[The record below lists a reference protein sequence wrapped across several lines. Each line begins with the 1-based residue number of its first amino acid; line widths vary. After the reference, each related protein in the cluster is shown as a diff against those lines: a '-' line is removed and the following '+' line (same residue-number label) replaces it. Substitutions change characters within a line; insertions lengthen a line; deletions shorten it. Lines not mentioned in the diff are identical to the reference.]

1 MVDVSG
7 VAYGQPDWRALG
19 EAGRKFSNTVND
31 LYQETAAKFELL
43 KYQQELGDIERRYI
57 TSPGNGSPD
66 EMKKLQEATDKA
78 WNRFKT
84 ATGRLNSDKA
94 IEVIG
99 SANEYGRRYRDSI
112 LNQQAKFAE
121 DFYQK
126 NQAAT
131 IAAYAEDYVFNA
143 TNYNS
148 EAFKK
153 SDADLTRELTNL
165 LVHDGFSPDDPHFKD
180 TLAKAKSTAI
190 LGTVK
195 YHVANKDYSKGWAVY
210 THFVKEGILT
220 GENRT
225 SALSILQILKDEL
238 AAKAAAS
245 SGSTD
250 NIAYNL
256 ATGKLDPRQFEIV
269 SAERYAQKRDN
280 ELQRYN
286 AAMDE
291 WFKKREAYNKAVA
304 AGGQIQA
311 DGSVIDTKTGYRIEA
326 AGLRPTRKTDAQLEM
341 EARLEVEQ
349 INLQNRKLYQA
360 GGYIPGSVNIALQ
373 NMRAS
378 GKIDQNTLL
387 TATPEQ
393 LVAATG
399 LFSRGQEAQVVA
411 SIRQNLGENGFSEWL
426 DYVRHG
432 VVRNV
437 GDYYA
442 SQVSAEN
449 MTTDEFIDIQAE
461 AVEKNVHPAHII
473 STQYQL
479 PLGPSYDVAN
489 KMLKYCSNPD
499 NTYASDLERKFIEP
513 NYNLISNTVAPKFG
527 FKDGIAIEAF
537 KKSESNRRIIREI
550 SVQALHELVS
560 TNADLIAVR
569 EMAAKKDGRGLS
581 ADQFMYASYE
591 YLATNAKLQKEFFDR
606 VEELAQERFE
616 QQEGYLDRKTAKT
629 EQVSMF
635 GATFMIPEIRNNQ
648 DTLAMQAGSR
658 FGTTLVNLARETPAN
673 LATIAQSQGERAQGE
688 ARAAAQAGNQ
698 VIDFV
703 KPRLYDFVSSGS
715 DNIKSLNRILA
726 NGYNAARA
734 GFPELRKEREQKRN
748 IGKLTND
755 GIDVQKMLRN
765 IDNTIAEA
773 EQNLNAM
780 GYDLNREVPR
790 IEPTGEPMP
799 LTNVSDRSE
808 AMALRRR
815 DKLMAMY
822 NALGEEL
829 RAIDAINVDHGL
841 DMQRNQVE
849 VARQSISTMIEFVG
863 MVEWEYSEDLAKN
876 QQIKK
881 DFVTPRN
888 HPQEMNDMLESVE

>member
-7 VAYGQPDWRALG
+7 VAQGQPDWKALG

-31 LYQETAAKFELL
+31 LFQETSAKYELL

-57 TSPGNGSPD
+57 TSPGNGSPE
-66 EMKKLQEATDKA
+66 EMQKLQAETDKA

-84 ATGRLNSDKA
+84 ATGKLNSDKA
-94 IEVIG
+94 MAVIG
-99 SANEYGRRYRDSI
+99 EANEYGVRYRDSL

-126 NQAAT
+126 NQEAT

-165 LVHDGFSPDDPHFKD
+165 LVHNGFSQDDPHFKD

-195 YHVANKDYSKGWAVY
+195 FHVANKDYSKGWAVY

-238 AAKAAAS
+238 AAKAASS

-256 ATGKLDPRQFEIV
+256 ATGRLDPRQFEIV
-269 SAERYAQKRDN
+269 SAERSAQKRAN

-286 AAMDE
+286 AATDE
-291 WFKKREAYNKAVA
+291 WFKNREAYNKAVA

-311 DGSVIDTKTGYRIEA
+311 DGSVIDPKTGYRIEA
-326 AGLRPTRKTDAQLEM
+326 PGLRPTRKTDAQLEM
-341 EARLEVEQ
+341 EARFEVEQ

-360 GGYIPGSVNIALQ
+360 GGYIPGSVNITLQ
-373 NMRAS
+373 DMRAS

-426 DYVRHG
+426 DYVRYG

-461 AVEKNVHPAHII
+461 AVEKNVHPAQII
-473 STQYQL
+473 STRYQL
-479 PLGPSYDVAN
+479 PLGPAYDVAN

-513 NYNLISNTVAPKFG
+513 NYNLISNIVAPKFG
-527 FKDGIAIEAF
+527 FNDGIAIEAF
-537 KKSESNRRIIREI
+537 KKSESNKRIIREI

-569 EMAAKKDGRGLS
+569 ETAAKKDGRGLS
-581 ADQFMYASYE
+581 PDQFMYASYE
-591 YLATNAKLQKEFFDR
+591 YLATNAKLQKEFFNR

-616 QQEGYLDRKTAKT
+616 QQEGYLGRKSAKT
-629 EQVSMF
+629 EVVGMYGKNYVVPAIAMPAATSTGYQPMF
-635 GATFMIPEIRNNQ
+635 DVGDYLAGTITKTSEGLSHKLDSINNRLIKPINNEIISLINTASN
-648 DTLAMQAGSR
+648 AK
-658 FGTTLVNLARETPAN
+658 N
-673 LATIAQSQGERAQGE
+673 
-688 ARAAAQAGNQ
+688 
-698 VIDFV
+698 IDADKLLFKIDNDLSKIKDV
-703 KPRLYDFVSSGS
+703 MTDYGYDFS
-715 DNIKSLNRILA
+715 
-726 NGYNAARA
+726 
-734 GFPELRKEREQKRN
+734 
-748 IGKLTND
+748 ND
-755 GIDVQKMLRN
+755 AYSRLPDTPNSR
-765 IDNTIAEA
+765 DT
-773 EQNLNAM
+773 AM
-780 GYDLNREVPR
+780 SIYR
-790 IEPTGEPMP
+790 
-799 LTNVSDRSE
+799 
-808 AMALRRR
+808 
-815 DKLMAMY
+815 
-822 NALGEEL
+822 ALGEYKRALTIAANLHNGGPDMLDNFNKISQIQTNMSRLINLIGSLEGAQSEL
-829 RAIDAINVDHGL
+829 
-841 DMQRNQVE
+841 Q
-849 VARQSISTMIEFVG
+849 ARQSGHINNYVSAIN
-863 MVEWEYSEDLAKN
+863 SLPSD
-876 QQIKK
+876 
-881 DFVTPRN
+881 
-888 HPQEMNDMLESVE
+888 PQYREPAQPNDNYAVDNYVPAITNLRGNGEQ

>member
-1 MVDVSG
+1 MVDVSS
-7 VAYGQPDWRALG
+7 VAYGQPDWKALG

-31 LYQETAAKFELL
+31 LFQETSAKYELL

-57 TSPGNGSPD
+57 TSPGNGSPE
-66 EMKKLQEATDKA
+66 EMQKLQAETDKA

-84 ATGRLNSDKA
+84 ATGKLNSDKA
-94 IEVIG
+94 MAVIG
-99 SANEYGRRYRDSI
+99 EANEYGRRYRDSL

-126 NQAAT
+126 NQEAT

-165 LVHDGFSPDDPHFKD
+165 LVHNGFSQDDPHFKD

-195 YHVANKDYSKGWAVY
+195 FHVANKDYSKGWAVY

-269 SAERYAQKRDN
+269 SAERSAQKRAN

-286 AAMDE
+286 AATDE
-291 WFKKREAYNKAVA
+291 WFKNREAYNKAVA

-311 DGSVIDTKTGYRIEA
+311 DGSVIDPKTGYRIEA
-326 AGLRPTRKTDAQLEM
+326 PGLRPTRKTDAQLEM
-341 EARLEVEQ
+341 EARFEVEQ

-473 STQYQL
+473 STRYQL
-479 PLGPSYDVAN
+479 PLGPAYDVAN

-513 NYNLISNTVAPKFG
+513 NYNLISNIVAPKFG
-527 FKDGIAIEAF
+527 FNDGIAIEAF
-537 KKSESNRRIIREI
+537 KKSESNKRIIREI

-569 EMAAKKDGRGLS
+569 ETAAKKDGRGLS
-581 ADQFMYASYE
+581 PDQFMYASYE
-591 YLATNAKLQKEFFDR
+591 YLATNSKLQKEFFNR
-606 VEELAQERFE
+606 VEALAQERFE
-616 QQEGYLDRKTAKT
+616 QQDGYLGRKSAKT
-629 EQVSMF
+629 EVVGMYGKNYVVPAIAMPAATSTGYQPMF
-635 GATFMIPEIRNNQ
+635 DVGDYLAGTITKTSEGLSHKLDSINNRLIKPINNEIISLINTASN
-648 DTLAMQAGSR
+648 AK
-658 FGTTLVNLARETPAN
+658 N
-673 LATIAQSQGERAQGE
+673 
-688 ARAAAQAGNQ
+688 
-698 VIDFV
+698 IDADKLLFKIDNDLSKIKDV
-703 KPRLYDFVSSGS
+703 MTDYGYDFS
-715 DNIKSLNRILA
+715 
-726 NGYNAARA
+726 
-734 GFPELRKEREQKRN
+734 
-748 IGKLTND
+748 ND
-755 GIDVQKMLRN
+755 AYSRLPDTPNSR
-765 IDNTIAEA
+765 DT
-773 EQNLNAM
+773 AM
-780 GYDLNREVPR
+780 SIYR
-790 IEPTGEPMP
+790 
-799 LTNVSDRSE
+799 
-808 AMALRRR
+808 
-815 DKLMAMY
+815 
-822 NALGEEL
+822 ALGEYKRALTIAANLHNGGPDMLDNFNKISQIQTNMSRLINLIGSLEGAQSEL
-829 RAIDAINVDHGL
+829 
-841 DMQRNQVE
+841 Q
-849 VARQSISTMIEFVG
+849 ARQSGHINNYVSAIN
-863 MVEWEYSEDLAKN
+863 SLPSD
-876 QQIKK
+876 
-881 DFVTPRN
+881 
-888 HPQEMNDMLESVE
+888 PQYREPAQPNDNYAVDNYVPAITNLRGNGEQ

>member
-1 MVDVSG
+1 MTNDLSTPSVGLQVQEQRAQTQQAPMVDVSG
-7 VAYGQPDWRALG
+7 VARGQPDWKALG

-31 LYQETAAKFELL
+31 LFQETAAKYELL

-57 TSPGNGSPD
+57 TSPGNGSPE
-66 EMKKLQEATDKA
+66 EMRKLQVETDKA

-94 IEVIG
+94 ISVIG
-99 SANEYGRRYRDSI
+99 EANEYGRRYRDSI

-126 NQAAT
+126 NQEAT

-165 LVHDGFSPDDPHFKD
+165 LVHNGFSQDDPHFKD

-195 YHVANKDYSKGWAVY
+195 FHVANKDYSKGWAVY
-210 THFVKEGILT
+210 THFVKEGILS

-256 ATGKLDPRQFEIV
+256 AIGKLDPRQFEIV
-269 SAERYAQKRDN
+269 SAERYAQKRAN

-286 AAMDE
+286 AATDE
-291 WFKKREAYNKAVA
+291 WFKNREAYNKAVA

-311 DGSVIDTKTGYRIEA
+311 DGSVIDPKTGYRIEA
-326 AGLRPTRKTDAQLEM
+326 PGLRPTRKTEAQLEM

-373 NMRAS
+373 DMQAS

-399 LFSRGQEAQVVA
+399 LFGRGQEAQVVA

-449 MTTDEFIDIQAE
+449 MTTDEFIDIQSE

-473 STQYQL
+473 STRYQL

-513 NYNLISNTVAPKFG
+513 NYNLISNIVAPEFG
-527 FKDGIAIEAF
+527 FKDSIAIEAF
-537 KKSESNRRIIREI
+537 KKTESNRRIIREI

-569 EMAAKKDGRGLS
+569 ETAAKKDGRGLS

-591 YLATNAKLQKEFFDR
+591 YLATNAKLQKEFFNR

-616 QQEGYLDRKTAKT
+616 QQEGYIGRKTAKT
-629 EQVSMF
+629 EQVNMFGNTYAIPVSQTELAAGQSVGRYLAGSISKTRDGVSNKLNYLGKTLSPVISKIESMF
-635 GATFMIPEIRNNQ
+635 DNGLTVKEKFNLKNNLERL
-648 DTLAMQAGSR
+648 DNGKINLDDKIIKDVYETIGEAEAMLDVPTIVPYTNETDVSLYSR
-658 FGTTLVNLARETPAN
+658 AMNVRKA
-673 LATIAQSQGERAQGE
+673 IGERIRE
-688 ARAAAQAGNQ
+688 AQAY
-698 VIDFV
+698 
-703 KPRLYDFVSSGS
+703 RLEDAQNS
-715 DNIKSLNRILA
+715 
-726 NGYNAARA
+726 
-734 GFPELRKEREQKRN
+734 
-748 IGKLTND
+748 
-755 GIDVQKMLRN
+755 LRN
-765 IDNTIAEA
+765 IAN
-773 EQNLNAM
+773 
-780 GYDLNREVPR
+780 
-790 IEPTGEPMP
+790 
-799 LTNVSDRSE
+799 
-808 AMALRRR
+808 
-815 DKLMAMY
+815 KLDSVMLY
-822 NALGEEL
+822 LDE
-829 RAIDAINVDHGL
+829 IDAELGVQKNNNYPSNEDVDDWLYGE
-841 DMQRNQVE
+841 Q
-849 VARQSISTMIEFVG
+849 
-863 MVEWEYSEDLAKN
+863 
-876 QQIKK
+876 
-881 DFVTPRN
+881 
-888 HPQEMNDMLESVE
+888 

>member
-7 VAYGQPDWRALG
+7 VAQGQPNWAALG

-31 LYQETAAKFELL
+31 LFQETAAKYELL

-84 ATGRLNSDKA
+84 ATGKLNSDKA
-94 IEVIG
+94 IAVIG
-99 SANEYGRRYRDSI
+99 EANEYGRRYRDSI

-126 NQAAT
+126 NQEAT

-165 LVHDGFSPDDPHFKD
+165 LVHNGFSPDDPHFKD

-190 LGTVK
+190 LGTIK
-195 YHVANKDYSKGWAVY
+195 FHVANKDYSKGWAVY

-256 ATGKLDPRQFEIV
+256 AIGKLDPRQFEIV
-269 SAERYAQKRDN
+269 SAERYAQKSAN

-311 DGSVIDTKTGYRIEA
+311 DGSVIDPKSGYRIEA

-426 DYVRHG
+426 DYVRYG

-461 AVEKNVHPAHII
+461 AVEQNVHPAHII
-473 STQYQL
+473 STRYQL
-479 PLGPSYDVAN
+479 PLGPAYDVAN

-513 NYNLISNTVAPKFG
+513 NYDLISNIVAPEFG

-569 EMAAKKDGRGLS
+569 ENAAKKDGRGLS

-591 YLATNAKLQKEFFDR
+591 YLATNAKLQKEFFNR

-616 QQEGYLDRKTAKT
+616 QQEGYIGRKTAKT

-635 GATFMIPEIRNNQ
+635 GNTYAVPVNQ
-648 DTLAMQAGSR
+648 TEFAAGQSVGRYLAGSISKTR
-658 FGTTLVNLARETPAN
+658 DGISNKLNYLGKTLSPIISKIESTFDNGLTVKEKFNLKNNLERLDNGKINLDDKIIKDVYETIEEAEAMLDVP
-673 LATIAQSQGERAQGE
+673 TIVPYTNETDVSLYSRAMNVRNAIGERIRE
-688 ARAAAQAGNQ
+688 AQAY
-698 VIDFV
+698 
-703 KPRLYDFVSSGS
+703 RLEDAE
-715 DNIKSLNRILA
+715 N
-726 NGYNAARA
+726 
-734 GFPELRKEREQKRN
+734 
-748 IGKLTND
+748 T
-755 GIDVQKMLRN
+755 LRN
-765 IDNTIAEA
+765 IVEKLDSVMLYLDEIMPQTKNYDYPNNEDVDDWLYGVDNE
-773 EQNLNAM
+773 
-780 GYDLNREVPR
+780 
-790 IEPTGEPMP
+790 
-799 LTNVSDRSE
+799 
-808 AMALRRR
+808 
-815 DKLMAMY
+815 
-822 NALGEEL
+822 
-829 RAIDAINVDHGL
+829 
-841 DMQRNQVE
+841 
-849 VARQSISTMIEFVG
+849 
-863 MVEWEYSEDLAKN
+863 
-876 QQIKK
+876 
-881 DFVTPRN
+881 
-888 HPQEMNDMLESVE
+888 

>member
-1 MVDVSG
+1 MANDLSTPSVGLQVQEQRAQTQQAPMVDVSG
-7 VAYGQPDWRALG
+7 VAQGQPDWKALG

-31 LYQETAAKFELL
+31 LFQETSAKYELL

-57 TSPGNGSPD
+57 TSPGNGSPE
-66 EMKKLQEATDKA
+66 EMQKLQAETDKA

-84 ATGRLNSDKA
+84 ATGKLNSDKA
-94 IEVIG
+94 IAVIG
-99 SANEYGRRYRDSI
+99 EANEYGIRYRDSL

-126 NQAAT
+126 NQEAT

-165 LVHDGFSPDDPHFKD
+165 LVHNGFSQDDPHFKD

-195 YHVANKDYSKGWAVY
+195 FHVANKDYSKGWAVY
-210 THFVKEGILT
+210 THFVKEGVLT

-238 AAKAAAS
+238 AAKAASS

-256 ATGKLDPRQFEIV
+256 ATGRLDPRQFEIV
-269 SAERYAQKRDN
+269 SAERSAQKRAN

-286 AAMDE
+286 AATDE
-291 WFKKREAYNKAVA
+291 WFKNREAYNKAVA

-311 DGSVIDTKTGYRIEA
+311 DGSVIDPKTGYRIEA
-326 AGLRPTRKTDAQLEM
+326 PGLRPTRKTDAQLEM
-341 EARLEVEQ
+341 EARFEVEQ

-360 GGYIPGSVNIALQ
+360 GGYIPGSVNITLQ
-373 NMRAS
+373 DMRAS

-426 DYVRHG
+426 DYVRYG

-461 AVEKNVHPAHII
+461 AVEKNVHPAQII
-473 STQYQL
+473 STRYQL
-479 PLGPSYDVAN
+479 PLGPAYDVAN

-513 NYNLISNTVAPKFG
+513 NYNLISNIVAPKFG
-527 FKDGIAIEAF
+527 FNDGIAIEAF
-537 KKSESNRRIIREI
+537 KKSESNKRIIREI

-569 EMAAKKDGRGLS
+569 ETAAKKDGRGLS
-581 ADQFMYASYE
+581 PDQFMYASYE
-591 YLATNAKLQKEFFDR
+591 YLATNAKLQKEFFNR

-616 QQEGYLDRKTAKT
+616 QQEGYLGRKSAKT
-629 EQVSMF
+629 EVVGMYGKNYVVPAIAMPAATSTGYQPMF
-635 GATFMIPEIRNNQ
+635 DVGDYLAGTITKTSEGLSHKLDSINNRLIKPINNEIISLINTASN
-648 DTLAMQAGSR
+648 AK
-658 FGTTLVNLARETPAN
+658 N
-673 LATIAQSQGERAQGE
+673 
-688 ARAAAQAGNQ
+688 
-698 VIDFV
+698 IDADKLLFKIDNDLSKIKDV
-703 KPRLYDFVSSGS
+703 MTDYGYDFS
-715 DNIKSLNRILA
+715 
-726 NGYNAARA
+726 
-734 GFPELRKEREQKRN
+734 
-748 IGKLTND
+748 ND
-755 GIDVQKMLRN
+755 AYSRLPDTPNSR
-765 IDNTIAEA
+765 DT
-773 EQNLNAM
+773 AM
-780 GYDLNREVPR
+780 SIYR
-790 IEPTGEPMP
+790 
-799 LTNVSDRSE
+799 
-808 AMALRRR
+808 
-815 DKLMAMY
+815 
-822 NALGEEL
+822 ALGEYKRALTIAANLHNGGPDMLDNFNKISQIQTNMSRLINLIGSLEGAQSEL
-829 RAIDAINVDHGL
+829 
-841 DMQRNQVE
+841 Q
-849 VARQSISTMIEFVG
+849 ARQSGHINNYVSAIN
-863 MVEWEYSEDLAKN
+863 SLPSD
-876 QQIKK
+876 
-881 DFVTPRN
+881 
-888 HPQEMNDMLESVE
+888 PQYREPAQPNDNYAVDNYVPAITNLRGNGEQ

>member
-1 MVDVSG
+1 MANDLSTPSVGLQVQEQRAQTQQAPMVDVSG
-7 VAYGQPDWRALG
+7 VAQGQPDWKALG

-31 LYQETAAKFELL
+31 LFQETSAKYELL

-57 TSPGNGSPD
+57 TSPGNGSPE
-66 EMKKLQEATDKA
+66 EMQKLQAETDKA

-84 ATGRLNSDKA
+84 ATGKLNSDKA
-94 IEVIG
+94 IAVIG
-99 SANEYGRRYRDSI
+99 EANEYGIRYRDSL

-126 NQAAT
+126 NQEAT

-165 LVHDGFSPDDPHFKD
+165 LVHNGFSQDDPHFKD

-195 YHVANKDYSKGWAVY
+195 FHVANKDYSKGWAVY

-238 AAKAAAS
+238 AAKAASS

-256 ATGKLDPRQFEIV
+256 ATGRLDPRQFEIV
-269 SAERYAQKRDN
+269 SAERSAQKRAN

-286 AAMDE
+286 AATDE
-291 WFKKREAYNKAVA
+291 WFKNREAYNKAVA

-311 DGSVIDTKTGYRIEA
+311 DGSVIDPKTGYRIEA
-326 AGLRPTRKTDAQLEM
+326 PGLRPTRKTDAQLEM
-341 EARLEVEQ
+341 EARFEVEQ

-360 GGYIPGSVNIALQ
+360 GGYIPGSVNITLQ
-373 NMRAS
+373 DMRAS

-426 DYVRHG
+426 DYVRYG

-461 AVEKNVHPAHII
+461 AVEKNVHPAQII
-473 STQYQL
+473 STRYQL
-479 PLGPSYDVAN
+479 PLGPAYDVAN

-513 NYNLISNTVAPKFG
+513 NYNLISNIVAPKFG
-527 FKDGIAIEAF
+527 FNDGIAIEAF
-537 KKSESNRRIIREI
+537 KKSESNKRIIREI

-569 EMAAKKDGRGLS
+569 ETAAKKDGRGLS
-581 ADQFMYASYE
+581 PDQFMYASYE
-591 YLATNAKLQKEFFDR
+591 YLATNAKLQKEFFNR

-616 QQEGYLDRKTAKT
+616 QQEGYLGRKSAKT
-629 EQVSMF
+629 EVVGMYGKNYVVPAIAMPAATSTGYQPMF
-635 GATFMIPEIRNNQ
+635 DVGDYLAGTITKTSEGLSHKLDSINNRLIKPINNEIISLINTASN
-648 DTLAMQAGSR
+648 AK
-658 FGTTLVNLARETPAN
+658 N
-673 LATIAQSQGERAQGE
+673 
-688 ARAAAQAGNQ
+688 
-698 VIDFV
+698 IDADKLLFKIDNDLSKIKDV
-703 KPRLYDFVSSGS
+703 MTDYGYDFS
-715 DNIKSLNRILA
+715 
-726 NGYNAARA
+726 
-734 GFPELRKEREQKRN
+734 
-748 IGKLTND
+748 ND
-755 GIDVQKMLRN
+755 AYSRLPDTPNSR
-765 IDNTIAEA
+765 DT
-773 EQNLNAM
+773 AM
-780 GYDLNREVPR
+780 SIYR
-790 IEPTGEPMP
+790 
-799 LTNVSDRSE
+799 
-808 AMALRRR
+808 
-815 DKLMAMY
+815 
-822 NALGEEL
+822 ALGEYKRALTIAANLHNGGPDMLDNFNKISQIQTNMSRLINLIGSLEGAQSEL
-829 RAIDAINVDHGL
+829 
-841 DMQRNQVE
+841 Q
-849 VARQSISTMIEFVG
+849 ARQSGHINNYVSAIN
-863 MVEWEYSEDLAKN
+863 SLPSD
-876 QQIKK
+876 
-881 DFVTPRN
+881 
-888 HPQEMNDMLESVE
+888 PQYREPAQPNDNYAVDNYVPAITNLRGNGEQ

>member
-7 VAYGQPDWRALG
+7 VAQGQPDWKALG

-31 LYQETAAKFELL
+31 LFQETSAKYELL
-43 KYQQELGDIERRYI
+43 KYQQELGDIQRRYI
-57 TSPGNGSPD
+57 NSHGNGSPE
-66 EMKKLQEATDKA
+66 EMKQLQAETDKA

-94 IEVIG
+94 NTVIG
-99 SANEYGRRYRDSI
+99 EANEYGRRYRDSL

-126 NQAAT
+126 NQEAT

-165 LVHDGFSPDDPHFKD
+165 LVHNGFSQDDPHFKD

-195 YHVANKDYSKGWAVY
+195 FHVANKDYSKGWAVY

-238 AAKAAAS
+238 AAKAASS

-256 ATGKLDPRQFEIV
+256 ATGRLDPRQFEIV
-269 SAERYAQKRDN
+269 SAERSAQKRAN

-286 AAMDE
+286 AATDE
-291 WFKKREAYNKAVA
+291 WFKNREAYNKAVA

-311 DGSVIDTKTGYRIEA
+311 DGSVIDPKTGYRIEA
-326 AGLRPTRKTDAQLEM
+326 PGLRPTRKTDAQLEM
-341 EARLEVEQ
+341 EARFEVEQ

-360 GGYIPGSVNIALQ
+360 GGYIPGSVNITLQ
-373 NMRAS
+373 DMRAS

-426 DYVRHG
+426 DYVRYG

-461 AVEKNVHPAHII
+461 AVEKNVHPAQII
-473 STQYQL
+473 STRYQL
-479 PLGPSYDVAN
+479 PLGPAYDVAN

-513 NYNLISNTVAPKFG
+513 NYNLISNIVAPKFG
-527 FKDGIAIEAF
+527 FNDGIAIEAF
-537 KKSESNRRIIREI
+537 KKSESNKRIIREI

-569 EMAAKKDGRGLS
+569 ETAAKKDGRGLS
-581 ADQFMYASYE
+581 PDQFMYASYE
-591 YLATNAKLQKEFFDR
+591 YLATNAKLQKEFFNR

-616 QQEGYLDRKTAKT
+616 QQEGYLGRKSAKT
-629 EQVSMF
+629 EVVGMYGKNYVVPAIAMPAATSTGYQPMF
-635 GATFMIPEIRNNQ
+635 DVGDYLAGTITKTSEGLSHKLDSINNRLIKPINNEIISLINTASN
-648 DTLAMQAGSR
+648 AK
-658 FGTTLVNLARETPAN
+658 N
-673 LATIAQSQGERAQGE
+673 
-688 ARAAAQAGNQ
+688 
-698 VIDFV
+698 IDADKLLFKIDNDLSKIKDV
-703 KPRLYDFVSSGS
+703 MTDYGYDFS
-715 DNIKSLNRILA
+715 
-726 NGYNAARA
+726 
-734 GFPELRKEREQKRN
+734 
-748 IGKLTND
+748 ND
-755 GIDVQKMLRN
+755 AYSRLPDTPNSR
-765 IDNTIAEA
+765 DT
-773 EQNLNAM
+773 AM
-780 GYDLNREVPR
+780 SIYR
-790 IEPTGEPMP
+790 
-799 LTNVSDRSE
+799 
-808 AMALRRR
+808 
-815 DKLMAMY
+815 
-822 NALGEEL
+822 ALGEYKRALTIAANLHNGGPDMLDNFNKISQIQTNMSRLINLIGSLEGAQSEL
-829 RAIDAINVDHGL
+829 
-841 DMQRNQVE
+841 Q
-849 VARQSISTMIEFVG
+849 ARQSGHINNYVSAIN
-863 MVEWEYSEDLAKN
+863 SLPSD
-876 QQIKK
+876 
-881 DFVTPRN
+881 
-888 HPQEMNDMLESVE
+888 PQYREPAQPNDNYAVDNYVPAITNLRGNGEQ

>member
-7 VAYGQPDWRALG
+7 VAQGQPNWAALG

-31 LYQETAAKFELL
+31 LYQETAAKYELL

-57 TSPGNGSPD
+57 TSPGNGSPE
-66 EMKKLQEATDKA
+66 EMKKLQAETDKA

-94 IEVIG
+94 IAVMGE
-99 SANEYGRRYRDSI
+99 ANEYGRRYRDSI

-126 NQAAT
+126 NQEAT

-165 LVHDGFSPDDPHFKD
+165 LVHNGFSQDDPHFKD

-190 LGTVK
+190 LGTIK
-195 YHVANKDYSKGWAVY
+195 FHVANKDYSKGWAVY

-250 NIAYNL
+250 NITYNL
-256 ATGKLDPRQFEIV
+256 AIGKLDPRQFEIV
-269 SAERYAQKRDN
+269 SAERYAQKSAN

-311 DGSVIDTKTGYRIEA
+311 DDSVIDPKTGYRIPA
-326 AGLRPTRKTDAQLEM
+326 PGLRPTRKTEAQLEM
-341 EARLEVEQ
+341 ESRLEVEQ

-387 TATPEQ
+387 TASPEQ

-399 LFSRGQEAQVVA
+399 LFGRGQEAQVVA
-411 SIRQNLGENGFSEWL
+411 SIKQNLGENGFSEWL
-426 DYVRHG
+426 DYVRYG
-432 VVRNV
+432 VVRNA

-473 STQYQL
+473 STRYQL

-513 NYNLISNTVAPKFG
+513 NYNLISNIVAPKFG
-527 FKDGIAIEAF
+527 FNDGISIEAF
-537 KKSESNRRIIREI
+537 KKSESNKRIIREI

-569 EMAAKKDGRGLS
+569 ETAAKKDGRGLS

-591 YLATNAKLQKEFFDR
+591 YLATNAKLQKEFFNR

-616 QQEGYLDRKTAKT
+616 QQEGYLGRKTAKTAKT
-629 EQVSMF
+629 EQISMF
-635 GATFMIPEIRNNQ
+635 GSTFSIPEIRNNQ

-658 FGTTLVNLARETPAN
+658 TGEYLMNSIDKTRDGVARRLNYLTDTMSPIINKIENMFNNGLTVKEKFNLKNNLERLDNGKINLDDKIIKDVYETIEEAEAMLDVP
-673 LATIAQSQGERAQGE
+673 TIVPYTNETDVSLYSRAMNVRNAIGERIRE
-688 ARAAAQAGNQ
+688 AQAY
-698 VIDFV
+698 
-703 KPRLYDFVSSGS
+703 RLEDAE
-715 DNIKSLNRILA
+715 N
-726 NGYNAARA
+726 
-734 GFPELRKEREQKRN
+734 
-748 IGKLTND
+748 T
-755 GIDVQKMLRN
+755 LRN
-765 IDNTIAEA
+765 IVEKLDSVMLYLDEIMPQTKNYDYPNNEDVDDWLYGVDNE
-773 EQNLNAM
+773 
-780 GYDLNREVPR
+780 
-790 IEPTGEPMP
+790 
-799 LTNVSDRSE
+799 
-808 AMALRRR
+808 
-815 DKLMAMY
+815 
-822 NALGEEL
+822 
-829 RAIDAINVDHGL
+829 
-841 DMQRNQVE
+841 
-849 VARQSISTMIEFVG
+849 
-863 MVEWEYSEDLAKN
+863 
-876 QQIKK
+876 
-881 DFVTPRN
+881 
-888 HPQEMNDMLESVE
+888 

>member
-7 VAYGQPDWRALG
+7 VAQGQPDWKALG

-31 LYQETAAKFELL
+31 LFQETAAKYELL

-66 EMKKLQEATDKA
+66 EMKKLQVETDKA

-94 IEVIG
+94 IAVMGE
-99 SANEYGRRYRDSI
+99 ANEYGRRYRDSI

-126 NQAAT
+126 NQEAT

-165 LVHDGFSPDDPHFKD
+165 LVHNGFSQDDPHFKD

-256 ATGKLDPRQFEIV
+256 AIGKLDPRQFEIV
-269 SAERYAQKRDN
+269 SAERYAQKRAN

-311 DGSVIDTKTGYRIEA
+311 DGSVIDPKSGYRIEA

-426 DYVRHG
+426 DYVRYG

-461 AVEKNVHPAHII
+461 AVEQNVHPAHII
-473 STQYQL
+473 STRYQL
-479 PLGPSYDVAN
+479 PLGPAYDVAN

-513 NYNLISNTVAPKFG
+513 NYDLISNIVAPEFG

-569 EMAAKKDGRGLS
+569 ENAAKKDGRGLS

-591 YLATNAKLQKEFFDR
+591 YLATNAKLQKEFFNR

-616 QQEGYLDRKTAKT
+616 QQEGYIGRKTAKT

-635 GATFMIPEIRNNQ
+635 GNTYAIPVNQ
-648 DTLAMQAGSR
+648 TELAAGQSVGRYLAGSISKTR
-658 FGTTLVNLARETPAN
+658 DGISNKLNYLGKTLSPIISKIESTFDNGLTVKEKFNLKNNLERLDNGKINLDDKIIKDVYETIEEAEAMLDVP
-673 LATIAQSQGERAQGE
+673 TIVPYTNETDVSLYSRAMNVRNAIGERIRE
-688 ARAAAQAGNQ
+688 AQAY
-698 VIDFV
+698 
-703 KPRLYDFVSSGS
+703 RLEDAE
-715 DNIKSLNRILA
+715 N
-726 NGYNAARA
+726 
-734 GFPELRKEREQKRN
+734 
-748 IGKLTND
+748 T
-755 GIDVQKMLRN
+755 LRN
-765 IDNTIAEA
+765 IVEKLDSVMLYLDEIMPQTKNYDYPNNEDVDDWLYGVDNE
-773 EQNLNAM
+773 
-780 GYDLNREVPR
+780 
-790 IEPTGEPMP
+790 
-799 LTNVSDRSE
+799 
-808 AMALRRR
+808 
-815 DKLMAMY
+815 
-822 NALGEEL
+822 
-829 RAIDAINVDHGL
+829 
-841 DMQRNQVE
+841 
-849 VARQSISTMIEFVG
+849 
-863 MVEWEYSEDLAKN
+863 
-876 QQIKK
+876 
-881 DFVTPRN
+881 
-888 HPQEMNDMLESVE
+888 

>member
-7 VAYGQPDWRALG
+7 VAQGQPNWAALG

-31 LYQETAAKFELL
+31 LYQETAAKYELL

-57 TSPGNGSPD
+57 TSPGNGSPE
-66 EMKKLQEATDKA
+66 EMRKLQVETDKA

-94 IEVIG
+94 IAVIG
-99 SANEYGRRYRDSI
+99 EANEYGRRYRDSI

-126 NQAAT
+126 NQEAT

-165 LVHDGFSPDDPHFKD
+165 LVHNGFSQDDPHFKD

-195 YHVANKDYSKGWAVY
+195 FHVANKDYSKGWAVY

-250 NIAYNL
+250 NITYNL
-256 ATGKLDPRQFEIV
+256 AIGKLDPRQFEIV
-269 SAERYAQKRDN
+269 SAERYAQKSAN

-291 WFKKREAYNKAVA
+291 WFKNREAYNKAVA

-311 DGSVIDTKTGYRIEA
+311 DGSVIDPKTGYRIEE

-373 NMRAS
+373 DMRAS

-426 DYVRHG
+426 DYVRYG

-473 STQYQL
+473 STRYQL

-499 NTYASDLERKFIEP
+499 NAYASDLERKFIEP
-513 NYNLISNTVAPKFG
+513 NYNLISNIVAPQFG
-527 FKDGIAIEAF
+527 FNDGISIEAF
-537 KKSESNRRIIREI
+537 KKSESNKRIIREI

-569 EMAAKKDGRGLS
+569 ETAAKEDGRGLS

-591 YLATNAKLQKEFFDR
+591 YLATNAKLQKEFFNR

-616 QQEGYLDRKTAKT
+616 QQEGYIGRKTAKT

-635 GATFMIPEIRNNQ
+635 GNTYAVPVSQTE
-648 DTLAMQAGSR
+648 LAAGQSVGRYLAGSISKTR
-658 FGTTLVNLARETPAN
+658 DGVSNKLNYLGKTLSPIISKIESTFDNGLTVKEKFNLKNNLERLDNGKINLDDKIIKDVYETIEEAEAMLDVP
-673 LATIAQSQGERAQGE
+673 TIVPYTNETDVSLYSRAMNVRNAIGERIRE
-688 ARAAAQAGNQ
+688 AQAY
-698 VIDFV
+698 
-703 KPRLYDFVSSGS
+703 RLEDAE
-715 DNIKSLNRILA
+715 N
-726 NGYNAARA
+726 
-734 GFPELRKEREQKRN
+734 
-748 IGKLTND
+748 T
-755 GIDVQKMLRN
+755 LRN
-765 IDNTIAEA
+765 IVEKLDSVMLYLDEIMPQTKNYDYPNNEDVDDWLYGVDNE
-773 EQNLNAM
+773 
-780 GYDLNREVPR
+780 
-790 IEPTGEPMP
+790 
-799 LTNVSDRSE
+799 
-808 AMALRRR
+808 
-815 DKLMAMY
+815 
-822 NALGEEL
+822 
-829 RAIDAINVDHGL
+829 
-841 DMQRNQVE
+841 
-849 VARQSISTMIEFVG
+849 
-863 MVEWEYSEDLAKN
+863 
-876 QQIKK
+876 
-881 DFVTPRN
+881 
-888 HPQEMNDMLESVE
+888 

>member
-7 VAYGQPDWRALG
+7 VARGQPDWKALG

-31 LYQETAAKFELL
+31 LYQETAAKYELL

-57 TSPGNGSPD
+57 TSPGNGSPE
-66 EMKKLQEATDKA
+66 EMRKLQAETDKA

-94 IEVIG
+94 IAVMGE
-99 SANEYGRRYRDSI
+99 ANEYGRRYRDSI

-126 NQAAT
+126 NQEAT

-165 LVHDGFSPDDPHFKD
+165 LVHNGFSQDDPHFKD

-195 YHVANKDYSKGWAVY
+195 FHVANKDYSKGWAVY

-269 SAERYAQKRDN
+269 SAERYAQKSAN

-291 WFKKREAYNKAVA
+291 WFKNREAYNKAVA

-311 DGSVIDTKTGYRIEA
+311 DGSVIDPKTGYRIEA

-399 LFSRGQEAQVVA
+399 LFGRGQEAQVVA

-426 DYVRHG
+426 DYVRYG
-432 VVRNV
+432 VVRNA

-473 STQYQL
+473 STRYQL
-479 PLGPSYDVAN
+479 PLGPAYDVAN

-513 NYNLISNTVAPKFG
+513 NYNLISNVVAPQFG
-527 FKDGIAIEAF
+527 FKDGISIEAF
-537 KKSESNRRIIREI
+537 KKSESNKRIIREI

-569 EMAAKKDGRGLS
+569 ENAAKKDGRGLS

-591 YLATNAKLQKEFFDR
+591 YLATNAKLQKEFFNR

-616 QQEGYLDRKTAKT
+616 QQEGYIGRKTAKT

-635 GATFMIPEIRNNQ
+635 GNTYAVPVSQAE
-648 DTLAMQAGSR
+648 LAAGQSVGRYLAGSIDKTR
-658 FGTTLVNLARETPAN
+658 DGVSNKLNYLGKTLSPIISKIESTFDNGLTVKEKFNLKNNLERLDNGKINLDDKIIKDVYETIEEAEAMLDVP
-673 LATIAQSQGERAQGE
+673 TIVPYTNETDVSLYSRAMNVRNAIGERIRE
-688 ARAAAQAGNQ
+688 AQAY
-698 VIDFV
+698 
-703 KPRLYDFVSSGS
+703 RLEDAE
-715 DNIKSLNRILA
+715 N
-726 NGYNAARA
+726 
-734 GFPELRKEREQKRN
+734 
-748 IGKLTND
+748 T
-755 GIDVQKMLRN
+755 LRN
-765 IDNTIAEA
+765 IVEKLDSVMLYLDEIMPQTKNYDYPNNEDVDDWLYGVDNE
-773 EQNLNAM
+773 
-780 GYDLNREVPR
+780 
-790 IEPTGEPMP
+790 
-799 LTNVSDRSE
+799 
-808 AMALRRR
+808 
-815 DKLMAMY
+815 
-822 NALGEEL
+822 
-829 RAIDAINVDHGL
+829 
-841 DMQRNQVE
+841 
-849 VARQSISTMIEFVG
+849 
-863 MVEWEYSEDLAKN
+863 
-876 QQIKK
+876 
-881 DFVTPRN
+881 
-888 HPQEMNDMLESVE
+888 

>member
-7 VAYGQPDWRALG
+7 VAQGQPDWKALG

-31 LYQETAAKFELL
+31 LFQETSAKYELL

-57 TSPGNGSPD
+57 TSPGNGSPE
-66 EMKKLQEATDKA
+66 EMQKLQAETDKA

-84 ATGRLNSDKA
+84 ATGKLNSDKA
-94 IEVIG
+94 MAVIG
-99 SANEYGRRYRDSI
+99 EANEYGVRYRDSL

-126 NQAAT
+126 NQEAT

-165 LVHDGFSPDDPHFKD
+165 LVHNGFSQDDPHFKD

-195 YHVANKDYSKGWAVY
+195 FHVANKDYSKGWAVY
-210 THFVKEGILT
+210 THFVKEGVLT

-238 AAKAAAS
+238 AAKAASS

-256 ATGKLDPRQFEIV
+256 ATGRLDPRQFEIV
-269 SAERYAQKRDN
+269 SAERSAQKRAN

-286 AAMDE
+286 AATDE

-311 DGSVIDTKTGYRIEA
+311 DDSVIDPKTGYRIEA
-326 AGLRPTRKTDAQLEM
+326 PGQRPTRKTDAQLEM

-360 GGYIPGSVNIALQ
+360 GGYIPGSVNITLQ
-373 NMRAS
+373 DMRAS

-426 DYVRHG
+426 DYVRYG

-461 AVEKNVHPAHII
+461 AVEKNVHPAQII
-473 STQYQL
+473 STRYQL
-479 PLGPSYDVAN
+479 PLGPAYDVAN

-513 NYNLISNTVAPKFG
+513 NYNLISNIVAPKFG
-527 FKDGIAIEAF
+527 FNDGIAIEAF
-537 KKSESNRRIIREI
+537 KKTESNRRIIREI

-569 EMAAKKDGRGLS
+569 ETAAKKDGRGLS
-581 ADQFMYASYE
+581 PDQFMYASYE
-591 YLATNAKLQKEFFDR
+591 YLATNAKLQKEFFNR

-616 QQEGYLDRKTAKT
+616 QQEGYLGRKSAKT
-629 EQVSMF
+629 EVVGMYGKNYVVPAIAMPAATSTGYQPMF
-635 GATFMIPEIRNNQ
+635 DVGDYLAGTITKTSEGLSHKLDSINNRLIKPINNEIISLINTASN
-648 DTLAMQAGSR
+648 AK
-658 FGTTLVNLARETPAN
+658 N
-673 LATIAQSQGERAQGE
+673 
-688 ARAAAQAGNQ
+688 
-698 VIDFV
+698 IDADKLLFKIDNDLSKIKDV
-703 KPRLYDFVSSGS
+703 MTDYGYDFS
-715 DNIKSLNRILA
+715 
-726 NGYNAARA
+726 
-734 GFPELRKEREQKRN
+734 
-748 IGKLTND
+748 ND
-755 GIDVQKMLRN
+755 AYSRLPDTPNSR
-765 IDNTIAEA
+765 DT
-773 EQNLNAM
+773 AM
-780 GYDLNREVPR
+780 SIYR
-790 IEPTGEPMP
+790 
-799 LTNVSDRSE
+799 
-808 AMALRRR
+808 
-815 DKLMAMY
+815 
-822 NALGEEL
+822 ALGEYKRALTIAANLHNGGPDMLDNFNKISQIQTNMSRLINLIGSLEGAQSEL
-829 RAIDAINVDHGL
+829 
-841 DMQRNQVE
+841 Q
-849 VARQSISTMIEFVG
+849 ARQSGHINNYVSAIN
-863 MVEWEYSEDLAKN
+863 SLPSD
-876 QQIKK
+876 
-881 DFVTPRN
+881 
-888 HPQEMNDMLESVE
+888 PQYREPAQPNDNYAVDNYVPAITNLRGNGEQ

>member
-7 VAYGQPDWRALG
+7 VARGQPDWKALG

-31 LYQETAAKFELL
+31 LYQETAAKYELL

-57 TSPGNGSPD
+57 TSPGNGSPE
-66 EMKKLQEATDKA
+66 EMRKLQAETDKA

-94 IEVIG
+94 IAVMGE
-99 SANEYGRRYRDSI
+99 ANEYGRRYRNSI

-126 NQAAT
+126 NQEAT

-165 LVHDGFSPDDPHFKD
+165 LVHNGFSQDDPHFKD

-195 YHVANKDYSKGWAVY
+195 FHVANKDYSKGWAVY

-269 SAERYAQKRDN
+269 SAERYAQKRAN

-286 AAMDE
+286 AAIDE
-291 WFKKREAYNKAVA
+291 WFKNREAYNKAVA

-311 DGSVIDTKTGYRIEA
+311 DGSVIDPKTGYRIEA

-373 NMRAS
+373 DMRAS

-426 DYVRHG
+426 DYVRYG

-461 AVEKNVHPAHII
+461 AVEQNVHPAHII
-473 STQYQL
+473 STRYQL
-479 PLGPSYDVAN
+479 PLGPAYDVAN

-513 NYNLISNTVAPKFG
+513 NYNLISNVVAPKFG
-527 FKDGIAIEAF
+527 FKDGISIEAF
-537 KKSESNRRIIREI
+537 KKSESNKRIIREI

-569 EMAAKKDGRGLS
+569 ENAAKKDGRGLS

-591 YLATNAKLQKEFFDR
+591 YLATNAKLQKEFFNR

-616 QQEGYLDRKTAKT
+616 QQEGYIGRKTAKT

-635 GATFMIPEIRNNQ
+635 GNTYAVPVSQAE
-648 DTLAMQAGSR
+648 LAAGQSVGRYLAGSISKTR
-658 FGTTLVNLARETPAN
+658 DGVSNKLNYLGKTLSPIISKIESTFDNGLTVKEKFNLKNNLERLDNGKINLDDKIIKDVYETIEEAEAMLDVP
-673 LATIAQSQGERAQGE
+673 TIVPYTNETDVSLYSRAMNVRNAIGERIRE
-688 ARAAAQAGNQ
+688 AQAY
-698 VIDFV
+698 
-703 KPRLYDFVSSGS
+703 RLEDAE
-715 DNIKSLNRILA
+715 N
-726 NGYNAARA
+726 
-734 GFPELRKEREQKRN
+734 
-748 IGKLTND
+748 T
-755 GIDVQKMLRN
+755 LRN
-765 IDNTIAEA
+765 IVEKLDSVMLYLDEIMPQTKNYDYPNNEDVDDWLYGVDNE
-773 EQNLNAM
+773 
-780 GYDLNREVPR
+780 
-790 IEPTGEPMP
+790 
-799 LTNVSDRSE
+799 
-808 AMALRRR
+808 
-815 DKLMAMY
+815 
-822 NALGEEL
+822 
-829 RAIDAINVDHGL
+829 
-841 DMQRNQVE
+841 
-849 VARQSISTMIEFVG
+849 
-863 MVEWEYSEDLAKN
+863 
-876 QQIKK
+876 
-881 DFVTPRN
+881 
-888 HPQEMNDMLESVE
+888 

>member
-1 MVDVSG
+1 M
-7 VAYGQPDWRALG
+7 Q
-19 EAGRKFSNTVND
+19 
-31 LYQETAAKFELL
+31 
-43 KYQQELGDIERRYI
+43 
-57 TSPGNGSPD
+57 
-66 EMKKLQEATDKA
+66 KLQAETDKA

-84 ATGRLNSDKA
+84 ATGKLNSDKA
-94 IEVIG
+94 MAVIG
-99 SANEYGRRYRDSI
+99 EANEYGRRYRDSL

-126 NQAAT
+126 NQEAT

-165 LVHDGFSPDDPHFKD
+165 LVHNGFSQDDPHFKD

-195 YHVANKDYSKGWAVY
+195 FHVANKDYSKGWAVY

-269 SAERYAQKRDN
+269 SAERYAQKRAN

-286 AAMDE
+286 AATDE
-291 WFKKREAYNKAVA
+291 WFKNREAYNKAVA

-311 DGSVIDTKTGYRIEA
+311 DGSVIDPKTGYRIPA
-326 AGLRPTRKTDAQLEM
+326 SGLRPTRKTDAQLEM

-373 NMRAS
+373 DMRAS

-473 STQYQL
+473 STRYQL
-479 PLGPSYDVAN
+479 PLGPAYDVAN

-513 NYNLISNTVAPKFG
+513 NYNLISNIVAPKFG

-537 KKSESNRRIIREI
+537 KKTESNRRIIREI

-569 EMAAKKDGRGLS
+569 ETAAKKDGRGLS

-591 YLATNAKLQKEFFDR
+591 YLATNAKLQKEFFNR

-616 QQEGYLDRKTAKT
+616 QQDGYLGRKSAKT
-629 EQVSMF
+629 EVVGMYGKNYVVPAIAMPAATSTGYQPMF
-635 GATFMIPEIRNNQ
+635 DVGDYLAGTITKTSEGLSHKLDSINNRLIKPINNEIISLINTASN
-648 DTLAMQAGSR
+648 AK
-658 FGTTLVNLARETPAN
+658 N
-673 LATIAQSQGERAQGE
+673 
-688 ARAAAQAGNQ
+688 
-698 VIDFV
+698 IDADKLLFKIDNDLSKIKDV
-703 KPRLYDFVSSGS
+703 MTDYGYDFS
-715 DNIKSLNRILA
+715 
-726 NGYNAARA
+726 
-734 GFPELRKEREQKRN
+734 
-748 IGKLTND
+748 ND
-755 GIDVQKMLRN
+755 AYSRLPDTPNSR
-765 IDNTIAEA
+765 DT
-773 EQNLNAM
+773 AM
-780 GYDLNREVPR
+780 SIYR
-790 IEPTGEPMP
+790 
-799 LTNVSDRSE
+799 
-808 AMALRRR
+808 
-815 DKLMAMY
+815 
-822 NALGEEL
+822 ALGEYKRALTIAANLHNGGPDMLDNFNKISQIQTNMSRLINLIGSLEGAQSEL
-829 RAIDAINVDHGL
+829 
-841 DMQRNQVE
+841 Q
-849 VARQSISTMIEFVG
+849 ARQSGHINNYVSAIN
-863 MVEWEYSEDLAKN
+863 SLPSD
-876 QQIKK
+876 
-881 DFVTPRN
+881 
-888 HPQEMNDMLESVE
+888 PQYREPAQPNDNYAVDNYVPAITNLRGNGEQ

>member
-7 VAYGQPDWRALG
+7 VARAQPDWKALG

-31 LYQETAAKFELL
+31 LFQETAAKYELL

-57 TSPGNGSPD
+57 TSPGNGSPE
-66 EMKKLQEATDKA
+66 EMKKLQVETDKA

-94 IEVIG
+94 IAVMGE
-99 SANEYGRRYRDSI
+99 ANEYGIRYRDSI

-126 NQAAT
+126 NQEAT

-165 LVHDGFSPDDPHFKD
+165 LVHNGFSPDDPHFKD

-190 LGTVK
+190 LGTIK
-195 YHVANKDYSKGWAVY
+195 FHVANKDYSKGWAVY

-256 ATGKLDPRQFEIV
+256 AIGKLDPRQFEIV
-269 SAERYAQKRDN
+269 SAERYAQKSAN

-311 DGSVIDTKTGYRIEA
+311 DGSVIDPKTGYRIEA

-426 DYVRHG
+426 DYVRYG

-461 AVEKNVHPAHII
+461 AVEQNVHPAHII
-473 STQYQL
+473 STRYQL
-479 PLGPSYDVAN
+479 PLGPAYDVAN

-513 NYNLISNTVAPKFG
+513 NYNLISNIVAPEFG

-569 EMAAKKDGRGLS
+569 ENAAKKDGRGLS

-591 YLATNAKLQKEFFDR
+591 YLATNAKLQKEFFNR

-616 QQEGYLDRKTAKT
+616 QQEGYIGRKTAKT

-635 GATFMIPEIRNNQ
+635 GNTYAVPVSQAE
-648 DTLAMQAGSR
+648 LAAGQSVGRYLAGSISKTR
-658 FGTTLVNLARETPAN
+658 DGVSNKLNYLGKTLSPIISKIESTFDNGLTVKEKFNLKNNLERLDNGKINLDDKIIKDVYETIEEAEAMLDVP
-673 LATIAQSQGERAQGE
+673 TIVPYTNETDVSLYSRAMNVRNAIGERIRE
-688 ARAAAQAGNQ
+688 AQAY
-698 VIDFV
+698 
-703 KPRLYDFVSSGS
+703 RLEDAE
-715 DNIKSLNRILA
+715 N
-726 NGYNAARA
+726 
-734 GFPELRKEREQKRN
+734 
-748 IGKLTND
+748 T
-755 GIDVQKMLRN
+755 LRN
-765 IDNTIAEA
+765 IVEKLDSVMLYLDEIMPQTKNYDYPNNEDVDDWLYGVDNE
-773 EQNLNAM
+773 
-780 GYDLNREVPR
+780 
-790 IEPTGEPMP
+790 
-799 LTNVSDRSE
+799 
-808 AMALRRR
+808 
-815 DKLMAMY
+815 
-822 NALGEEL
+822 
-829 RAIDAINVDHGL
+829 
-841 DMQRNQVE
+841 
-849 VARQSISTMIEFVG
+849 
-863 MVEWEYSEDLAKN
+863 
-876 QQIKK
+876 
-881 DFVTPRN
+881 
-888 HPQEMNDMLESVE
+888 

>member
-1 MVDVSG
+1 MANDLSTPSVGLQVQEQRAQTQQAPMVDVSG
-7 VAYGQPDWRALG
+7 VARGQPDWAALG

-31 LYQETAAKFELL
+31 LFQETAAKYELL

-78 WNRFKT
+78 WNRFKL
-84 ATGRLNSDKA
+84 ATNNLNGDKA

-165 LVHDGFSPDDPHFKD
+165 LVHNGFSSDDPHFKD

-195 YHVANKDYSKGWAVY
+195 YHVANKDHSKGWAVY

-256 ATGKLDPRQFEIV
+256 AIGKLDPRQFEIA
-269 SAERYAQKRDN
+269 SAERFAQKRDN

-286 AAMDE
+286 AATNE
-291 WFKKREAYNKAVA
+291 WFKNREAYNKAVA

-311 DGSVIDTKTGYRIEA
+311 DGSVINPETGYRIEA
-326 AGLRPTRKTDAQLEM
+326 PGLRPTRKTEAQLEM

-378 GKIDQNTLL
+378 GKIDQTTLL

-411 SIRQNLGENGFSEWL
+411 RIRQNLGENGFSEWL
-426 DYVRHG
+426 DYVRYG

-473 STQYQL
+473 STRYQL
-479 PLGPSYDVAN
+479 PLGPAYDVAN

-513 NYNLISNTVAPKFG
+513 NYNLISNIVAPEFG
-527 FKDGIAIEAF
+527 FKDSIAIEAF
-537 KKSESNRRIIREI
+537 KKTESNRRIIREI

-569 EMAAKKDGRGLS
+569 ENAAKKDGRGLS

-591 YLATNAKLQKEFFDR
+591 YLATNAKLQKEFFNR

-616 QQEGYLDRKTAKT
+616 QQEGYIGRKTAKT

-635 GATFMIPEIRNNQ
+635 GNTYAIPVSQTELSAGQSVGRY
-648 DTLAMQAGSR
+648 LAGSISKTR
-658 FGTTLVNLARETPAN
+658 DGVSNKLDYLGKTLSPIISKIESAFNNGLTAKEKFNLKNNLERLDNGKINLDDNLIKDVYETIGEAEAMLDVP
-673 LATIAQSQGERAQGE
+673 TIVPYTNETEVSLYSRAMNVRNAIGERIRE
-688 ARAAAQAGNQ
+688 AQAY
-698 VIDFV
+698 
-703 KPRLYDFVSSGS
+703 RLED
-715 DNIKSLNRILA
+715 A
-726 NGYNAARA
+726 ENA
-734 GFPELRKEREQKRN
+734 
-748 IGKLTND
+748 
-755 GIDVQKMLRN
+755 LRN
-765 IDNTIAEA
+765 IVEKLDSVMLYLDEIMPQTKNYDYPSNEDVDDWLYGVDNE
-773 EQNLNAM
+773 
-780 GYDLNREVPR
+780 
-790 IEPTGEPMP
+790 
-799 LTNVSDRSE
+799 
-808 AMALRRR
+808 
-815 DKLMAMY
+815 
-822 NALGEEL
+822 
-829 RAIDAINVDHGL
+829 
-841 DMQRNQVE
+841 
-849 VARQSISTMIEFVG
+849 
-863 MVEWEYSEDLAKN
+863 
-876 QQIKK
+876 
-881 DFVTPRN
+881 
-888 HPQEMNDMLESVE
+888 

>member
-7 VAYGQPDWRALG
+7 VAQGQPDWKALG

-31 LYQETAAKFELL
+31 LFQETAAKYELL

-66 EMKKLQEATDKA
+66 EMKKLQVETDKA

-94 IEVIG
+94 IAVMGE
-99 SANEYGRRYRDSI
+99 ANEYGRRYRDSI

-126 NQAAT
+126 NQEAT

-165 LVHDGFSPDDPHFKD
+165 LVHNGFSQDDPHFKD

-256 ATGKLDPRQFEIV
+256 AIGKLDPRQFEIV
-269 SAERYAQKRDN
+269 SAERYAQKRAN

-311 DGSVIDTKTGYRIEA
+311 DGSVIDPKSGYRIEA

-426 DYVRHG
+426 DYVRYG

-461 AVEKNVHPAHII
+461 AVEQNVHPAHII
-473 STQYQL
+473 STRYQL
-479 PLGPSYDVAN
+479 PLGPAYDVAN

-513 NYNLISNTVAPKFG
+513 NYDLISNIVAPEFG

-569 EMAAKKDGRGLS
+569 ENAAKKDGRGLS

-591 YLATNAKLQKEFFDR
+591 YLATNAKLQKEFFNR

-616 QQEGYLDRKTAKT
+616 QQEGYIGRKTAKT

-635 GATFMIPEIRNNQ
+635 GNTYAVPVNQ
-648 DTLAMQAGSR
+648 AELAAGQSVGRYLAGSISKTR
-658 FGTTLVNLARETPAN
+658 DGVSNTLNYLGKTLSPIISKIESTFDNGLTVKEKFNLKNNLERLDNGKINLDDKIIKDVYETIEEAEAMLDVP
-673 LATIAQSQGERAQGE
+673 TIVPYTNETDVSLYSRAMNVRNAIGERIRE
-688 ARAAAQAGNQ
+688 AQAY
-698 VIDFV
+698 
-703 KPRLYDFVSSGS
+703 RLEDAE
-715 DNIKSLNRILA
+715 N
-726 NGYNAARA
+726 
-734 GFPELRKEREQKRN
+734 
-748 IGKLTND
+748 T
-755 GIDVQKMLRN
+755 LRN
-765 IDNTIAEA
+765 IVEKLDSVMLYLDEIMPQTKNYDYPNNEDVDDWLYGVDNE
-773 EQNLNAM
+773 
-780 GYDLNREVPR
+780 
-790 IEPTGEPMP
+790 
-799 LTNVSDRSE
+799 
-808 AMALRRR
+808 
-815 DKLMAMY
+815 
-822 NALGEEL
+822 
-829 RAIDAINVDHGL
+829 
-841 DMQRNQVE
+841 
-849 VARQSISTMIEFVG
+849 
-863 MVEWEYSEDLAKN
+863 
-876 QQIKK
+876 
-881 DFVTPRN
+881 
-888 HPQEMNDMLESVE
+888 

>member
-7 VAYGQPDWRALG
+7 VAQGQPNWAALG

-31 LYQETAAKFELL
+31 LYQETAAKYELL

-57 TSPGNGSPD
+57 TSPGNGSPE
-66 EMKKLQEATDKA
+66 EMRKLQVETDKA

-94 IEVIG
+94 IAVIG
-99 SANEYGRRYRDSI
+99 EANEYGRRYRDSI

-126 NQAAT
+126 NQEAT

-165 LVHDGFSPDDPHFKD
+165 LVHNGFSQDDPHFKD

-195 YHVANKDYSKGWAVY
+195 FHVANKDYSKGWAVY

-250 NIAYNL
+250 NITYNL
-256 ATGKLDPRQFEIV
+256 AIGKLDPRQFEIV
-269 SAERYAQKRDN
+269 SAERYAQKSAN

-291 WFKKREAYNKAVA
+291 WFKNREAYNKAVA

-311 DGSVIDTKTGYRIEA
+311 DGSVIDPKTGYRIEE

-373 NMRAS
+373 DMRAS

-426 DYVRHG
+426 DYVRYG

-473 STQYQL
+473 STRYQL

-499 NTYASDLERKFIEP
+499 NAYASDLERKFIEP
-513 NYNLISNTVAPKFG
+513 NYNLISNIVAPQFG
-527 FKDGIAIEAF
+527 FNDGISIEAF
-537 KKSESNRRIIREI
+537 KKSESNKRIIREI

-569 EMAAKKDGRGLS
+569 ETAAKEDGRGLS

-591 YLATNAKLQKEFFDR
+591 YLATNAKLQKEFFNR
-606 VEELAQERFE
+606 VEELAQDRFE
-616 QQEGYLDRKTAKT
+616 QQEGYLGRKTAKTAKT
-629 EQVSMF
+629 EQISMF
-635 GATFMIPEIRNNQ
+635 GSTFLIPEIRNNQ
-648 DTLAMQAGSR
+648 DTLVMQAGSR
-658 FGTTLVNLARETPAN
+658 TGEYLVNSIDKTRDGVARKLNYLTDTMSPIINKIENMFNDGLTVKEKFN
-673 LATIAQSQGERAQGE
+673 LKNNLER
-688 ARAAAQAGNQ
+688 
-698 VIDFV
+698 
-703 KPRLYDFVSSGS
+703 L
-715 DNIKSLNRILA
+715 DNGKVSLNDKIIQDVYETIEEAEAVLDVPTIVPYTNESDVSLYSRAMNVRKSIDERI
-726 NGYNAARA
+726 
-734 GFPELRKEREQKRN
+734 REAKAYR
-748 IGKLTND
+748 LE
-755 GIDVQKMLRN
+755 DVQNSLRN
-765 IDNTIAEA
+765 IANKLDSFMLYLDELDAELGVQKNNNYPSNEDVDNWLYG
-773 EQNLNAM
+773 EQ
-780 GYDLNREVPR
+780 
-790 IEPTGEPMP
+790 
-799 LTNVSDRSE
+799 
-808 AMALRRR
+808 
-815 DKLMAMY
+815 
-822 NALGEEL
+822 
-829 RAIDAINVDHGL
+829 
-841 DMQRNQVE
+841 
-849 VARQSISTMIEFVG
+849 
-863 MVEWEYSEDLAKN
+863 
-876 QQIKK
+876 
-881 DFVTPRN
+881 
-888 HPQEMNDMLESVE
+888 

>member
-7 VAYGQPDWRALG
+7 VARGQPDWKALG

-31 LYQETAAKFELL
+31 LYQETAAKYELL

-57 TSPGNGSPD
+57 TSPGNGSPE
-66 EMKKLQEATDKA
+66 EMRKLQVETDKA

-94 IEVIG
+94 ITVIG
-99 SANEYGRRYRDSI
+99 EANEYGRRYRDSI

-126 NQAAT
+126 NQEAT

-165 LVHDGFSPDDPHFKD
+165 LVHNGFSQDDPHFKD

-190 LGTVK
+190 LGTIK
-195 YHVANKDYSKGWAVY
+195 FHVANKDYSKGWAVY

-269 SAERYAQKRDN
+269 SAERYAQKSAN

-291 WFKKREAYNKAVA
+291 WFKNREAYNKAVA

-311 DGSVIDTKTGYRIEA
+311 DGSVIDPKTGYRIEA

-373 NMRAS
+373 DMRAS

-426 DYVRHG
+426 DYVRYG
-432 VVRNV
+432 VVRNA

-473 STQYQL
+473 STRYQL
-479 PLGPSYDVAN
+479 PLGPAYDVAN

-513 NYNLISNTVAPKFG
+513 NYDLISKIVAPEFG

-569 EMAAKKDGRGLS
+569 ETAAKKDGRGLS

-591 YLATNAKLQKEFFDR
+591 YLATNAKLQKEFFNR

-616 QQEGYLDRKTAKT
+616 QQEGYIGRKTAKA
-629 EQVSMF
+629 EQVNMFGNTYAIPVTQAELAAGQSVGRYLAGSISKTRDGVSNKLNYLGKTLSPVISKIESMF
-635 GATFMIPEIRNNQ
+635 DNGLTVKEKFNLKNNLERL
-648 DTLAMQAGSR
+648 DNGKINLDDKIIKDVYETIGEAEAMLDVPAIVPYTNETDVSLYSR
-658 FGTTLVNLARETPAN
+658 AMNVRKA
-673 LATIAQSQGERAQGE
+673 IGERIRE
-688 ARAAAQAGNQ
+688 AQAY
-698 VIDFV
+698 
-703 KPRLYDFVSSGS
+703 RLEDAQNS
-715 DNIKSLNRILA
+715 
-726 NGYNAARA
+726 
-734 GFPELRKEREQKRN
+734 
-748 IGKLTND
+748 
-755 GIDVQKMLRN
+755 LRN
-765 IDNTIAEA
+765 IAN
-773 EQNLNAM
+773 
-780 GYDLNREVPR
+780 
-790 IEPTGEPMP
+790 
-799 LTNVSDRSE
+799 
-808 AMALRRR
+808 
-815 DKLMAMY
+815 KLDSVMLY
-822 NALGEEL
+822 LDE
-829 RAIDAINVDHGL
+829 IDAELGVQKNNNYPSNEDVDDWLYGE
-841 DMQRNQVE
+841 Q
-849 VARQSISTMIEFVG
+849 
-863 MVEWEYSEDLAKN
+863 
-876 QQIKK
+876 
-881 DFVTPRN
+881 
-888 HPQEMNDMLESVE
+888 